1 MSRLKELTR
10 PTGEEDLLD
19 VAYPA
24 PRWSV
29 APRHAV
35 FAAAVVLILVLGWLA
50 LRPTPETGAESGTGT
65 GTIGTLAPGEP
76 AGVGLT
82 GVPGLPEA
90 TAAGEG
96 EGELVVSVVGEVTRP
111 GLLTLAPGA
120 RVADALAEAEPL
132 PGAELLALNQ
142 AQRLTDGQQLVVPA
156 AAEAGEPDGQ
166 APQAAAGGTGE
177 GPVSLNLAS
186 AAELITLDGVG
197 EKTAEAIIAHREAT
211 GGFTA
216 PEQLMDVKGIGPA
229 KFEALRDQVSL

>member
-1 MSRLKELTR
+1 MSAVSRLKELTR

-50 LRPTPETGAESGTGT
+50 MRPAPETGAEPGTV
-65 GTIGTLAPGEP
+65 GTLAPGEP
-76 AGVGLT
+76 AGLT
-82 GVPGLPEA
+82 GVPGLPEVA
-90 TAAGEG
+90 DAG

-156 AAEAGEPDGQ
+156 AAETGVGEPGGQ
-166 APQAAAGGTGE
+166 APPATGGTGD
-177 GPVSLNLAS
+177 GPVSLNSAS
-186 AAELITLDGVG
+186 AAELTTLDGVG
-197 EKTAEAIIAHREAT
+197 EKTAGAIIAHREAT
-211 GGFTA
+211 GGFTT